1 MDPLQDE
8 IDARNTVLADA
19 FTRTPVECLGILAN
33 IARGQ
38 AFDIETRRKR
48 GWQSAQKPYLATV
61 EVLESWAD
69 EMRVERRAPLREPLA
84 EISSPDRTADLD
96 PAAGPLSGQ
105 ITDRVLAMP
114 ELCRAE
120 YPHRRGARIVKCGR
134 RAGHDLPPSP
144 LRHAEWIE
152 DGTLPEGGD
161 WGPEWDLPT
170 EVTTV
175 TAGGY
180 VTHDV
185 ARAVREAPDVDAK
198 LDVAFGP
205 LADATRAAINALP
218 DVEVTMT
225 GTIDVAEPAP
235 RPERMTWAQVVE
247 HAKGRTRRQEKRSYS
262 QVSSFGE
269 CPTRY
274 ALSDLDRTPC
284 WWLVGGRAVHF
295 AMEQVNLYAV
305 AALRTPAGAPPD
317 LQIPEVGTL
326 WDLSL
331 NRAVAEAM
339 KESGMPDTTQW
350 KAADKGKE
358 NHQWWRAEG
367 IRMVQ
372 HWISRLTRLLNAGW
386 RILVIDG
393 TPCVEW
399 EIIVDAGG
407 VPLVQ
412 IIDVALHNPS
422 TGEVCVVDAKTGK
435 SKPDDPR
442 QLGQYAHAVAQ
453 VTGHHVGMRPNRKI
467 TAAWWMART
476 DEVHVIE
483 DPRAEVPWDD
493 IVYETVSTHRADMA
507 GLYLPIRQYA
517 YGGCNSCG
525 VKDYCPAGPR

>member
-69 EMRVERRAPLREPLA
+69 EMRVERRGPLREPLA

-105 ITDRVLAMP
+105 ITDRVLTGGPAQP
-114 ELCRAE
+114 ED
-120 YPHRRGARIVKCGR
+120 K
-134 RAGHDLPPSP
+134 
-144 LRHAEWIE
+144 
-152 DGTLPEGGD
+152 GD
-161 WGPEWDLPT
+161 WGPEWIPPT

-175 TAGGY
+175 TAGGF

-185 ARAVREAPDVDAK
+185 ARAVREAPTVDAK

-247 HAKGRTRRQEKRSYS
+247 HARGRTRRQEKRSYS

-399 EIIVDAGG
+399 EIVVDAGG